1 MKIGTIAKKA
11 GVHIETVRYYERR
24 GIIEEPE
31 RRDSG
36 YRIYDGNTVRRI
48 RFIKKAQELG
58 FSLAEIET
66 LLSLRTQQKA
76 NCNQVKSEAEAKF
89 IYVDTKINE
98 LQRIRTALLDLI
110 DSCKGDGPLSDC
122 PILDALDI
130 DSQNE
135 NINE

>member
-1 MKIGTIAKKA
+1 MKIGTVAKKA

-36 YRIYDGNTVRRI
+36 YRIYDGDTVRRI

-76 NCNQVKSEAEAKF
+76 NCNQVKSEAEAK
-89 IYVDTKINE
+89 IIDVDKKINE

-122 PILDALDI
+122 PILDAMDI